1 MDSRIK
7 TLSKY
12 RFERAIEDMDNAK
25 TMLEAKQ
32 YKLTL
37 NRSYYAIFHA
47 MRAVT
52 VLDDFDSSK
61 HSGIIAHFNQHHVK
75 TGDFPKDTSKIIKS
89 ASELREL
96 ADYKDFYIASAQE
109 AMEQVANAERFVNR
123 IQDYLKN
130 LDVL

>member
-1 MDSRIK
+1 MDSRMK

-12 RFERAIEDMDNAK
+12 RFDCAIEDIENAK

-89 ASELREL
+89 ASEMREL
-96 ADYKDFYIASAQE
+96 ADYKDFYIASGQE
-109 AMEQVANAERFVNR
+109 AMEQVANAERFVSR
-123 IQDYLKN
+123 IQDYLKK
-130 LDVL
+130 LGVL